1 MPIVSIVMGALL
13 VGLGVYG
20 YTAADPDLGQKQ
32 SWTALIP
39 AFVGGPLIL
48 CGLIALKESLLK
60 HAMHAAAMLGVLG
73 FLAAAGRLGTV
84 AAKGSLDVSK
94 LGEQSLL
101 AMTGICAIFVVLC
114 VRSFIAARR
123 RRLARPAGL

>member
-13 VGLGVYG
+13 IGLGVYG
-20 YTAADPDLGQKQ
+20 YTFAEPDKQ

-73 FLAAAGRLGTV
+73 LLGGVANFVRV
-84 AAKGSLDVSK
+84 AAKGE
-94 LGEQSLL
+94 LGKNPLGTQSTV
-101 AMTGICAIFVVLC
+101 AMAGLCAVFVALC
-114 VRSFIAARR
+114 VKSFIDARKR
-123 RRLARPAGL
+123 RQAREAGA

>member
-20 YTAADPDLGQKQ
+20 YTASETNPP
-32 SWTALIP
+32 SITALIP

-48 CGLIALKESLLK
+48 CGLIALKDSLLK

-73 FLAAAGRLGTV
+73 FLAAGGRLGMV
-84 AAKGSLDVSK
+84 AAKGGLDVSQ
-94 LGEQSLL
+94 LGTQSLL
-101 AMTGICAIFVVLC
+101 AMTGICAVFVALC
-114 VRSFIAARR
+114 VRSFIAAKR
-123 RRLARPAGL
+123 RRLAAAP

>member
-20 YTAADPDLGQKQ
+20 YTAAEPDKQ
-32 SWTALIP
+32 SVTALIP
-39 AFVGGPLIL
+39 TFLGGPLIL

-73 FLAAAGRLGTV
+73 LLAGVANFVRV
-84 AAKGSLDVSK
+84 AAKDE
-94 LGEQSLL
+94 LGKNPLGTQSTV
-101 AMTGICAIFVVLC
+101 AMAVLCAIFVALC
-114 VRSFIAARR
+114 VKSFIDARKR
-123 RRLARPAGL
+123 RQARGAGA

>member
-20 YTAADPDLGQKQ
+20 YTTAETQPP
-32 SWTALIP
+32 SWTTLIP
-39 AFVGGPLIL
+39 AFVGGPLVL
-48 CGLIALKESLLK
+48 CGLIALQESLLK

-73 FLAAAGRLGTV
+73 FLLAAGRLGMV
-84 AAKGSLDVSK
+84 VAKGGLDLSK
-94 LGEQSLL
+94 LGTQSLL

-123 RRLARPAGL
+123 RRLSRPAGV

>member
-20 YTAADPDLGQKQ
+20 YTAAEPEHR
-32 SWTALIP
+32 SVTALIP

-48 CGLIALKESLLK
+48 CGLIALQENMLK

-73 FLAAAGRLGTV
+73 FLAAAGRLGMV
-84 AAKGSLDVSK
+84 AAKGNLDLSK
-94 LGEQSLL
+94 LGTQSLL
-101 AMTGICAIFVVLC
+101 AMTGICAVFVALC

-123 RRLARPAGL
+123 RRLAGPA